1 MICCVDTS
9 NIFFIIWSMFKKDCL
24 QKNGEDY
31 VIKEEDLG
39 LFYHMF
45 LRKIMPFIT
54 TYKDC
59 VFCFEGLHS
68 TKWRKEIFPPYKE
81 NRKDRAEDPNYK
93 WVGPMMEKMLEYL
106 SHFHCKILKV
116 ENCEG
121 DDCIYQTCKYYVE
134 KGESVRIISTDK
146 DLSQI
151 MNFYP
156 ENVSQY
162 NPVKQENVDKNKN
175 ILLEKALVGDTSD
188 NIKAF
193 KGLGPKTFEKMMED
207 QDFWNKKMTPSNLQ
221 MLDVV
226 MKIIDLR
233 QYPQEYQNNIV
244 KELDKP
250 WNEFDK
256 DSVEKFL
263 LDNGLKA
270 CYSDWTS
277 NWSNEIEAQSF
288 EQEDAMDEINQIL
301 NGEV

>member
-9 NIFFIIWSMFKKDCL
+9 NIFFITWSMFKKDCL
-24 QKNGEDY
+24 QKNGNDY

-59 VFCFEGLHS
+59 IFCFEGLHS

-81 NRKDRAEDPNYK
+81 NRKDRGEDPNYK
-93 WVGPMMEKMLEYL
+93 WVGPMLEKMLEYL

-116 ENCEG
+116 DYCEG
-121 DDCIYQTCKYYVE
+121 DDCIYQTCKYYAE
-134 KGESVRIISTDK
+134 KGENVRIISTDK

-162 NPVKQENVDKNKN
+162 NPVKQESVEKNEN
-175 ILLEKALVGDTSD
+175 ILLEKALVGDASD

-193 KGLGPKTFEKMMED
+193 KGLGPKTFEKMMADKEV
-207 QDFWNKKMTPSNLQ
+207 WNKKMTAANQQ
-221 MLDVV
+221 MLETV

-233 QYPQEYQNNIV
+233 KYPEEYQNAI
-244 KELDKP
+244 KEELDKP
-250 WNEFDK
+250 WCEFDK

-263 LDNGLKA
+263 LDNGLKS
-270 CYSDWTS
+270 CYSEWTS
-277 NWSNEIEAQSF
+277 KWINDIQAQNF
-288 EQEDAMDEINQIL
+288 EQEDAIDEIIDIL
-301 NGEV
+301 NS